1 MKRPLLIIFFVLSL
15 SRTALAQF
23 EATWRQGTGEPRHYD
38 VLADQ
43 ENWGFLADPSLREDY
58 MDPIKYIRLR
68 GDDDDWYLSI
78 GGEIRFAWEQV
89 GNDNFGQSKIMNGYW
104 LQRYM
109 IHADTHYGKHFRSF
123 IELKSGLES
132 FRVGGSRPIDEK
144 KLDFLAAFFEVGTE
158 HNKNWVVL
166 RVGRQELNYGSG
178 RVVSVREGPNVRQ
191 SFDGIK
197 LRGGIGPWQVDG
209 FAVRPDTDKPG
220 FFDNSPNHQVG
231 FWGIYAT
238 RALRHSVS
246 IDLYYLGLS
255 RKNATFNRGTAEE
268 LRHTLGVRLW
278 RPISTTKN
286 AWDFD
291 TEGIWQFG
299 TFGSDGIRA
308 WSVASDSGYSF
319 PGKAL
324 KPRFELKADVSSGDN
339 PNSHNLGTFNP
350 IFPLGNY
357 FGVIA
362 TTGPGPVNFM
372 DLHPSMQ
379 LHLSQSVTLTPDWVV
394 QWRESL
400 RDGVYTVPGTLLR
413 AAGNSGGRFV
423 GDRPGAQLRWQI
435 DRHFWLQGDYG
446 VFYAGSFLKDTQPG
460 RNLNYWEL
468 WAGYKF

>member
-1 MKRPLLIIFFVLSL
+1 VKRCCVAVFCFLSVR
-15 SRTALAQF
+15 SVAVAQF
-23 EATWRQGTGEPRHYD
+23 EATWRQGTGEPGHYG
-38 VLADQ
+38 VPAEQ
-43 ENWGFLADPSLREDY
+43 ENWGFLADPSLRKDY

-78 GGEIRFAWEQV
+78 GGEVRFAWEQI
-89 GNDNFGQSKIMNGYW
+89 GNDNFGQRGYMNGYW

-109 IHADTHYGKHFRSF
+109 VHADTHYGKHFRSF

-132 FRVGGSRPIDEK
+132 FRVGGARPIDEK
-144 KLDFLAAFFEVGTE
+144 KLAFLSAFLEIGTE
-158 HNKNWVVL
+158 RKKNWVVL

-191 SFDGIK
+191 SFDGLK
-197 LRGGIGPWQVDG
+197 LRSDVGSWKIDG
-209 FAVRPDTDKPG
+209 FAVRPDLDKPG
-220 FFDNSPNHQVG
+220 FFDNSPNHQVE

-238 RALRHSVS
+238 RAIQHGFS
-246 IDLYYLGLS
+246 IDLYYLGLN
-255 RKNATFNRGTAEE
+255 RKDATFNRGTAEE

-286 AWDFD
+286 GADFD
-291 TEGIWQFG
+291 VEGIWQFG

-308 WSVASDSGYSF
+308 WSVASDSGYSL
-319 PGKAL
+319 PRKAL
-324 KPRFELKADVSSGDN
+324 KPRFELKADISSGDN

-372 DLHPSMQ
+372 DIHPSVQ
-379 LHLSQSVTLTPDWVV
+379 LHLSDTVTLTPDWVF

-400 RDGVYTVPGTLLR
+400 QDGVYTVPGTLLR
-413 AAGNSGGRFV
+413 AAGDSRARFV
-423 GDRPGAQLRWQI
+423 GDRPGVQLRWQI
-435 DRHFWLQGDYG
+435 DRHFWTQADYG